1 MLIFGVPPKSS
12 DSRNA
17 MIMVLT
23 VKYIRCMYIILFD
36 GSKLT
41 ENSEEKCENC
51 ISEISIG
58 WVRNRVVVPHNFWK
72 SKFWLFIFKKI
83 YVWGIF
89 RPPNTFSLKLACI
102 WYVYWVWAKTF
113 KNWPI
118 FERFLKILSKKWKK
132 YVKIG
137 TVFLINFV

>member
-1 MLIFGVPPKSS
+1 MLIFGVPPKIS

-51 ISEISIG
+51 ISEIFIG
-58 WVRNRVVVPHNFWK
+58 
-72 SKFWLFIFKKI
+72 
-83 YVWGIF
+83 
-89 RPPNTFSLKLACI
+89 
-102 WYVYWVWAKTF
+102 
-113 KNWPI
+113 
-118 FERFLKILSKKWKK
+118 
-132 YVKIG
+132 
-137 TVFLINFV
+137 